1 MLIVIGLSMTSITG
15 DKDSEAQQE
24 LDISVLT
31 PCSLIQIHLEFLPV
45 VLSSINISK
54 AILPVGPASAGE
66 RSCCGRGALLK
77 VSSITVLWSAEPEI
91 NTLSIAQSFWSRPS
105 CLGCHQRKRVPIVL
119 AS

>member
-1 MLIVIGLSMTSITG
+1 MGLSVIAITVRQRFRG
-15 DKDSEAQQE
+15 SAKSQIAA
-24 LDISVLT
+24 LAS
-31 PCSLIQIHLEFLPV
+31 CSLTQIQVERLPV
-45 VLSSINISK
+45 VLSSMTMSK

-91 NTLSIAQSFWSRPS
+91 STLSIAQSFWSSPS
-105 CLGCHQRKRVPIVL
+105 CLGCHQRKRVPMVL